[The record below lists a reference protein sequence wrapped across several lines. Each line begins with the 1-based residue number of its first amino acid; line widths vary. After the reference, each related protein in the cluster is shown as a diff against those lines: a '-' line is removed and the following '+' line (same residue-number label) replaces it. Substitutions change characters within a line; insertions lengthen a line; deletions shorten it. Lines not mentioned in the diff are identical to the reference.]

1 MVGRGRP
8 LRSLCNGQ
16 CPDMEDGQKP
26 KFEADSGFRGHRDVF
41 GYAGHNLARGPPG
54 ARARSPSS
62 AAPPCVAALL
72 CWGADWVSLPSLWVS
87 TSAFPG
93 RIGALPIPPLLVEL
107 ARPSCG
113 WGV

>member
-1 MVGRGRP
+1 MAGKGASP
-8 LRSLCNGQ
+8 TCNGQ
-16 CPDMEDGQKP
+16 CSDMEVRQKP
-26 KFEADSGFRGHRDVF
+26 KFQADSCFRGHRDVF

-54 ARARSPSS
+54 ARARSASS
-62 AAPPCVAALL
+62 APPPCVVAML
-72 CWGADWVSLPSLWVS
+72 CWGADWVSLPSLWVP

-93 RIGALPIPPLLVEL
+93 RIAALVPALPVEL